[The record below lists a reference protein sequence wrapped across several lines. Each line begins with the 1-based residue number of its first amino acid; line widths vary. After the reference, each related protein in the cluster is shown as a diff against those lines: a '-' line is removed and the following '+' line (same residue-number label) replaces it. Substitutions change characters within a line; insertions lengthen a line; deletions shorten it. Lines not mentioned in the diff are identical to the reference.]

1 MPGNQHISSHT
12 NENYN
17 LWGGRFQV
25 GNDKLMKM
33 FNESLPVDKRLWRED
48 IIVNSI
54 SKPTINELSKLIKKL
69 NSGE

>member
-1 MPGNQHISSHT
+1 MSEDHNMSAHT

-33 FNESLPVDKRLWRED
+33 FNESLPVDKRLWRQD
-48 IIVNSI
+48 LTVIIF
-54 SKPTINELSKLIKKL
+54 
-69 NSGE
+69 G